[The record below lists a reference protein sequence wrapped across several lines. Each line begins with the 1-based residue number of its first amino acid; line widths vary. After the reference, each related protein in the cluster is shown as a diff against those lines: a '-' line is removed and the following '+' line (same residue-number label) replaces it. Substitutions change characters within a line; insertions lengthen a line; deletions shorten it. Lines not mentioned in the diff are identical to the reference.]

1 MPWNFYNSSGELQ
14 INDGGVSA
22 TAASITND
30 LTVTSGNV
38 VIGTAGKGID
48 FSNQASPA
56 GTMTSELLDH
66 YEEGTWTAQL
76 WDNSNGAGESV
87 TYEANG
93 QVGFYTRIGRTVF
106 YNFRIY
112 LSSLGTLTTSQNAKV
127 GGLPFQQ
134 NATTSSNSGGSTTYH
149 YGLNSGAATNIMMM
163 VEPGGAA
170 ALTLYQSSAGNADA
184 VLVSEV
190 SSDGLILGA
199 GHYMV

>member
-1 MPWNFYNSSGELQ
+1 MPWKFYNSSGELQ

-22 TAASITND
+22 TAATITND
-30 LTVTSGNV
+30 LTINSGNL

-87 TYEANG
+87 AYEANG
-93 QVGFYTRIGRTVF
+93 QIGFYQRIGNRVF

-112 LSSLGTLTTSQNAKV
+112 LSDLGTLTTSQNAKI

-134 NATTSSNSGGSTTYH
+134 NATTASNSGGSTTYI

-190 SSDGLILGA
+190 SSDGLIQGA

>member
-1 MPWNFYNSSGELQ
+1 MGWNFYNASGELQ

-22 TAASITND
+22 TAATITND
-30 LTVTSGNV
+30 LTINSGNL

-87 TYEANG
+87 AYEANG
-93 QVGFYTRIGRTVF
+93 QIGFYQRIGNRVF

-112 LSSLGTLTTSQNAKV
+112 LSDLGTLTTSQNAKI

-134 NATTSSNSGGSTTYH
+134 NATTASNSGGSTTYI

-190 SSDGLILGA
+190 SSDGLIQGA